1 MGAETLVYTALST
14 DLTVSAI
21 VGDRISPNVVGEKVP
36 MPAVCYNR
44 TDTDY
49 IVTIHSALPVG
60 DFVLLDI
67 WCMAKTE
74 DEASSLA
81 DAAIDALATAFIT
94 PTNRRHE
101 YDPDTEITAVVVTVR
116 V

>member
-1 MGAETLVYTALST
+1 MGAETQVYTALSGDAGVT
-14 DLTVSAI
+14 AI
-21 VGDRISPNVVGEKVP
+21 VGNRISPNVVGEKVP

-44 TDTDY
+44 ADTDY

-60 DFVLLDI
+60 DSVLVDV

-74 DEASSLA
+74 DEASELA
-81 DAAIDALATAFIT
+81 DAAIVALAAAYIA

-101 YDPDTEITAVVVTVR
+101 YDSESEITAVVVTVR
-116 V
+116 I